1 VNAGWFP
8 DPSGQPGQRY
18 YDGERWTEHFAPR
31 PLPYAYP
38 AQPIVPGGCYQPYPP
53 QPLAVSTGGGTNH
66 ALHAVLTFF
75 TRGLWLPIWILVA
88 IFGGSS
94 RSSVAVAGGA
104 GGVNVSA
111 RPNHRTALIVAG
123 VFFGLVM
130 LGVISE
136 HPWLLVLLLPMVGA
150 GGFFFWKHKSAQDR
164 KDQELREQYRRDV
177 LADRADHEDR
187 LNAEG
192 DPRGTYGRYMP
203 PEFQRDELNCDDN
216 RGR

>member
-1 VNAGWFP
+1 MKNI
-8 DPSGQPGQRY
+8 
-18 YDGERWTEHFAPR
+18 T
-31 PLPYAYP
+31 
-38 AQPIVPGGCYQPYPP
+38 
-53 QPLAVSTGGGTNH
+53 
-66 ALHAVLTFF
+66 
-75 TRGLWLPIWILVA
+75 
-88 IFGGSS
+88 
-94 RSSVAVAGGA
+94 
-104 GGVNVSA
+104 
-111 RPNHRTALIVAG
+111 G

-150 GGFFFWKHKSAQDR
+150 GGFFWKHKSAQDR

-177 LADRADHEDR
+177 LAGRADHEDR